1 MNCRMIFFFLLWLAP
16 LPSPLQLDS
25 RSFFFDI
32 APGAESAASGLV
44 ALLAAAQALRN
55 ATQEAQPNRTI
66 LYTFFQGVGSALSCY
81 LCPRARWHRLDL
93 TFIPCAC
100 VFGFRKPLTTLA
112 VQRWCM
118 TCRTISFL
126 WTWTTCTQYWR
137 LDRWKTDWINSY
149 SHITLVPV
157 VSDYFVIGLVS
168 IFCLCIHVNLYKL
181 KVLRDF
187 NSDTFK
193 YLNLNMS
200 FYLIKVTFCC
210 CHSLVCLFQTC
221 LCFFS

>member
-1 MNCRMIFFFLLWLAP
+1 MIFFFSDSLLSP

-66 LYTFFQGVGSALSCY
+66 LYTFFQGVGSALTCY

-137 LDRWKTDWINSY
+137 LDR
-149 SHITLVPV
+149 
-157 VSDYFVIGLVS
+157 
-168 IFCLCIHVNLYKL
+168 
-181 KVLRDF
+181 
-187 NSDTFK
+187 
-193 YLNLNMS
+193 
-200 FYLIKVTFCC
+200 
-210 CHSLVCLFQTC
+210 
-221 LCFFS
+221 